1 MRNGHVGAR
10 GFGTFD
16 ARAWIAE
23 GDGLRSS
30 AEAMRELW
38 RARKVAFDAALTAP
52 AGRAGPVIA
61 RDWSAITGMP
71 RASVLLLA
79 YTIEM
84 YLKAGVVKAFAGCSE
99 ASLDKCL
106 RTFGHQYEDI
116 AKEIELPLN
125 AVDAEH
131 FEALGRMVTTG
142 ARYPV
147 AVVAGAAPGYG
158 DRAALEN
165 ARTFPIWSEDNFA
178 EWLDLAARLRAHAQ
192 QIDRD
197 PACTAHFGSQQIASN
212 GWIAWRRG
220 GHLSPRIT
228 WKPSSEQR
236 AAGQTGRAEL
246 HAMMAREVELF
257 LLPLHDWPRARVF
270 LIDKKDARKDLTE

>member
-1 MRNGHVGAR
+1 MRNGHVGTN

-38 RARKVAFDAALTAP
+38 RARKAAFNTALETS
-52 AGRAGPVIA
+52 GGKTGPVIA

-79 YTIEM
+79 YAVEM

-106 RTFGHQYEDI
+106 RSFGHDYEDI
-116 AKEIELPLN
+116 AKEIEFSPN
-125 AVDAEH
+125 AGDAEH
-131 FEALGRMVTTG
+131 FKALGRMVTTG

-147 AVVAGAAPGYG
+147 AVAAGTAPGYG
-158 DRAALEN
+158 DQAALEN
-165 ARTFPIWSEDNFA
+165 ARRFPIWSEENFS

-192 QIDRD
+192 KIDQD
-197 PACTAHFGSQQIASN
+197 PACTAHFGSRRIDSD
-212 GWIAWRRG
+212 GWVAWRRG
-220 GHLSPRIT
+220 GHLCPRIT
-228 WKPSSEQR
+228 WKPSS
-236 AAGQTGRAEL
+236 GQWSKGAPGRAEL
-246 HAMMAREVELF
+246 HAMMEREAGLF
-257 LLPLHDWPRARVF
+257 LLPLQDWPRARVF
-270 LIDKKDARKDLTE
+270 RITAKDARDDLTE